1 MSLKNITSNISII
14 LGIILIFAGCS
25 DNPKLLHKVTFQV
38 IVKNPSENQKVFVT
52 GNQPELG
59 NWKPDTLMLDR
70 INDTTFNK
78 TISFNEGTKLEFKVT
93 AGSWWLGALNK
104 DEQLFNSFRLN
115 VKNDTTFSVT
125 VYDWKNTFING
136 KVVLNQKRF
145 TPSRKIMILD
155 SLWKYHPGDNPEWA
169 KEDFDDSYW
178 KIVESNSYR
187 EKDSNIG
194 WYRFHFIADTSLW
207 NKSLALIIGQL
218 GASQIYYDGK
228 LLYSFGEIGNSV
240 ESFKPS
246 QVRVWKELNIDPKP
260 EQVIAVRYANY
271 NWKEQERL
279 GFSPGFVV
287 ALKDINTIFKQVSE
301 NVRDA
306 SYHQMVFTLIPLI
319 LFFLHIFIFG
329 FNTKQKEN
337 LFYALCLLG
346 FAGVTFFSFERFIA
360 TDPNVIILH
369 YQLNGISVPITM
381 FFGLMTFY
389 AISYYKLP
397 RRWKLY
403 FLLFIFIAIINFL
416 LRKEA
421 SSINY
426 IFFGIIL
433 IDIITSS
440 FRKNGKKNLKGG
452 WIVFTGFM
460 VLAVFIILQILLD
473 FSVISP
479 LTEYNQVFVYGMIG
493 FAVSMSLFLS
503 YNLAQTNK
511 DLGTQLVKVKELSE
525 RTLEQ
530 ERIANKLEL
539 ERRIIES
546 ENERKTKELDEARK
560 LQLSILPK
568 SFPDISNLEISANMR
583 TASEVGG
590 DYYDYYL
597 AGDGT
602 ITLAIGDATGHGTK
616 AGIMVTLIKS
626 LFGTMAHTYFIPD
639 FFNHCTKII
648 KKMNLGNLYMGM
660 TVLKIDKYKVTASAA
675 GMPPFLIFRR
685 STNSVEEVILKGMP
699 LGAFFDYQYQQKI
712 LKVSPGDVILLLT
725 DGFVELFNA
734 KREMIDYDLVKK
746 VFSSA
751 AAKENSDI
759 IKELL
764 DAADQW
770 LSGFQQMDDI
780 TFLVIKV
787 K

>member
-1 MSLKNITSNISII
+1 
-14 LGIILIFAGCS
+14 
-25 DNPKLLHKVTFQV
+25 
-38 IVKNPSENQKVFVT
+38 
-52 GNQPELG
+52 
-59 NWKPDTLMLDR
+59 
-70 INDTTFNK
+70 
-78 TISFNEGTKLEFKVT
+78 
-93 AGSWWLGALNK
+93 
-104 DEQLFNSFRLN
+104 
-115 VKNDTTFSVT
+115 
-125 VYDWKNTFING
+125 
-136 KVVLNQKRF
+136 
-145 TPSRKIMILD
+145 MILD

-169 KEDFDDSYW
+169 KEDFDDSNW
-178 KIVESNSYR
+178 KVVESNSYR

-460 VLAVFIILQILLD
+460 ILAVFIILQILLD
-473 FSVISP
+473 FSVIPP

-511 DLGTQLVKVKELSE
+511 DLETQLVKVKELSE

-660 TVLKIDKYKVTASAA
+660 TVLKINEYKVTASAA
-675 GMPPFLIFRR
+675 GMPPFLIFRQ

-770 LSGFQQMDDI
+770 LSGYQQMDDI